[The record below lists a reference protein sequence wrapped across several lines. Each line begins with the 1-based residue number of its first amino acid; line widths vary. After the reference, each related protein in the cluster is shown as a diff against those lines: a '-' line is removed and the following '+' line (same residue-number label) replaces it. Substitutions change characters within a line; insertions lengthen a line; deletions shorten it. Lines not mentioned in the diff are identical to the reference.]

1 MQPFVIFLANGC
13 KNGNPRIKGSILIK
27 RMPLIE
33 SFSGRFTMKKSV
45 LRSCVSL
52 VAVTSIA
59 AFAAPVFAQDAAAP
73 AAEEE
78 ADDAIVVTGV
88 ISSSGKNKIDTSISV
103 SSLNAAAIADSNP
116 TNLAEVFRQLPG
128 IRSESSSGGGNSN
141 INVRGIPIS
150 TGGAKFLSMQEDGL
164 PILLFGDLL
173 FAPADGFYKSDATLA
188 RVESVRGGTASTLT
202 TNGPGGII
210 NLIGKT
216 GKDGGGSVAFG
227 IGIDHRNYR
236 VDAEYGARLA
246 DDLYF
251 HVGGHYQQGGD
262 YRNSGYDPVSGGQI
276 RLSLTKEFD
285 AGYVRLTG
293 KVIDKKEQ
301 AYFPQL
307 VSRTGNATSGVVG
320 TSIGTFDAANQ
331 SIYSNL
337 TRNGLAV
344 NGRNQLEP
352 YDAAD
357 GLNHKVKSI
366 GLETKFDLGGGIDLS
381 TKTRYQKINGK
392 FLGFFTYGAL
402 NAASLAGSTYFNGPN
417 AGVAVTAANLPN
429 GVASDV
435 AVFDVN
441 LDDLS
446 NFANDVR
453 LSKTFE
459 IGGDST
465 VDIAAGH
472 FFMHQNFKQDWHWS
486 RIVTTTENNAALIAT
501 PGSING
507 LAGVNQAFGWDGSNR
522 NYDLEAEVSS
532 PFAAIAFKAGD
543 LSLDGSIRY
552 DSMRQNGIRTAGAG
566 APFDVN
572 GSGTITG
579 TEATVSLNTGVV
591 DARAALKA
599 DNFAWSLGAN
609 YLIGDNFSIFGRAS
623 SGASFNFDRALDFGV
638 RNASGGLIPGG
649 EGAYVD
655 TVKQYEAGF
664 KAQNLAIGGG
674 NLDVYGT
681 VFLSKTEES
690 NITITP
696 PTGQIR
702 KYDAKGLEFEAY
714 YKSGIFNLAATAT
727 YTDAKIKDARNS
739 VGVVNAALIGNRPQ
753 RQANLIWA
761 VTPSVNF
768 DRFRVSA
775 SWIGTT
781 KSFANDAN
789 TLTQKGYSVVH
800 LTAAVDLTDNLE
812 FSLNVNNLFDKA
824 GITESANDGR
834 ESLLASA
841 PNTVTIG
848 RSIQGR
854 TIGGNVRFKF

>member
-1 MQPFVIFLANGC
+1 MKSIRYALLTTASAAAFLSASAYAQDMQPSDTGT
-13 KNGNPRIKGSILIK
+13 
-27 RMPLIE
+27 E
-33 SFSGRFTMKKSV
+33 
-45 LRSCVSL
+45 
-52 VAVTSIA
+52 
-59 AFAAPVFAQDAAAP
+59 DA
-73 AAEEE
+73 E
-78 ADDAIVVTGV
+78 IVVTGV
-88 ISSSGKNKIDTSISV
+88 ISAAGKNKIDTSISV
-103 SSLNAAAIADSNP
+103 SSLSSEAIADANP

-150 TGGAKFLSMQEDGL
+150 TGGAKFLSLQEDGL
-164 PILLFGDLL
+164 PILLFGDHL

-216 GKDGGGSVAFG
+216 GKDGGGSVSFG
-227 IGIDHRNYR
+227 IGVDHKDYR

-251 HVGGHYQQGGD
+251 HVGGHFQQGGD
-262 YRNSGYDPVSGGQI
+262 YRDSGYSPVSGGQA

-293 KVIDKKEQ
+293 KIIDKKEQ

-320 TSIGTFDAANQ
+320 TSLGNFSSANH
-331 SIYSNL
+331 SLYSNL

-352 YDAAD
+352 YDLAD
-357 GLNHKVKSI
+357 GLDHKVKSI
-366 GLETKFDLGGGIDLS
+366 GLEANFDLGSDINLS
-381 TKTRYQKINGK
+381 TKTRYQNISGK
-392 FLGFFTYGAL
+392 FHGLFTYGAL
-402 NAASLAGSTYFNGPN
+402 NAASLVGSTYFNGPR
-417 AGVAVTAANLPN
+417 AGQAVTAANLPN
-429 GVASDV
+429 GLASDV

-441 LDDLS
+441 LDDNS
-446 NFANDVR
+446 NFANDIR
-453 LSKTFE
+453 LSKSFDV
-459 IGGDST
+459 GGSST
-465 VDIAAGH
+465 LDLSVGH
-472 FFMHQNFKQDWHWS
+472 FFMQQNFKQDWHWS
-486 RIVTTTENNAALIAT
+486 RLVTTTENAAALIAV

-532 PFAAIAFKAGD
+532 PFAALAFKTGD
-543 LSLDGSIRY
+543 LSFDASVRY
-552 DSMRQNGIRTAGAG
+552 DKMSQNGIRTAGAG
-566 APFDVN
+566 GPFDLN

-579 TEATVSLNTGVV
+579 SEATVSLNTGVV
-591 DARAALKA
+591 DARADLKA
-599 DNFAWSLGAN
+599 DNIAWSVGAN
-609 YLIGDNFSIFGRAS
+609 YLIGDDFSIFGRAS

-638 RNASGGLIPGG
+638 RNASGGLLPGA

-655 TVKQYEAGF
+655 TVKQYEVGF
-664 KAQNLAIGGG
+664 KAQDLALGGG
-674 NLDVYGT
+674 DLDFYGT
-681 VFLSKTEES
+681 LFLSKTEES

-702 KYDAKGLEFEAY
+702 SYDAKGLELEGRY
-714 YKSGIFNLAATAT
+714 TSGIFNLNATAT
-727 YTDAKIKDARNS
+727 YTDAQITDARNS
-739 VGVVNAALIGNRPQ
+739 AGVVNAALVGNRPQ
-753 RQANLIWA
+753 RQAKLIWA
-761 VTPSVNF
+761 ITPSFNF
-768 DRFRVSA
+768 DRFRISA
-775 SWIGTT
+775 SWIGTGD
-781 KSFANDAN
+781 SFANDAN

-800 LTAAVDLTDNLE
+800 LTGAVNLTDSLE

-854 TIGGNVRFKF
+854 TMAANVRFKF

>member
-1 MQPFVIFLANGC
+1 MRRSVFTGHASAVAIGLAAIAG
-13 KNGNPRIKGSILIK
+13 
-27 RMPLIE
+27 
-33 SFSGRFTMKKSV
+33 T
-45 LRSCVSL
+45 SL
-52 VAVTSIA
+52 PGA
-59 AFAAPVFAQDAAAP
+59 AWAQDTAAAEP
-73 AAEEE
+73 AEDDAGNEEE
-78 ADDAIVVTGV
+78 IVVTGV
-88 ISSSGKNKIDTSISV
+88 IGTAGQNKIDTSISV
-103 SSLNAAAIADSNP
+103 SSLNAEAIADTNP

-164 PILLFGDLL
+164 PILLFGDHL
-173 FAPADGFYKSDATLA
+173 FAPADGFFKSDATLA

-216 GKDGGGSVAFG
+216 GKDGGGSIAAG
-227 IGIDHRNYR
+227 IGIDHRDYR
-236 VDAEYGARLA
+236 VDAEFGSRLT

-251 HVGGHYQQGGD
+251 HIGGHFQQGGD
-262 YRNSGYDPVSGGQI
+262 YRDSGYSPISGGQV

-285 AGYVRLTG
+285 AGYVRVTG
-293 KVIDKKEQ
+293 KYIDKKEQ

-307 VSRTGNATSGVVG
+307 VSRTGDATRGVVG
-320 TSIGTFDAANQ
+320 TRLGNFRAKDQ
-331 SIYSNL
+331 SLYSNL

-352 YDAAD
+352 YDVAD

-366 GLETKFDLGGGIDLS
+366 GLETSFDLGSGIDLS
-381 TKTRYQKINGK
+381 TKTRYQDISGE

-402 NAASLAGSTYFNGPN
+402 NAASLAGSTYFNGPL
-417 AGVAVTAANLPN
+417 AGQAVTAANLPN
-429 GVASDV
+429 GLASDV

-441 LDDLS
+441 LDDLG
-446 NFANDVR
+446 NFANDIR
-453 LSKTFE
+453 LSKSFD
-459 IGGDST
+459 IGGEST
-465 VDIAAGH
+465 LDLAVGH
-472 FFMHQNFKQDWHWS
+472 FFMRQNFKQDWHWT
-486 RIVTTTENNAALIAT
+486 RIVTTTENDAALIAT

-532 PFAAIAFKAGD
+532 PFAALTFKTGG
-543 LSLDGSIRY
+543 LSLDASVRY
-552 DSMRQNGIRTAGAG
+552 DSMRQNGIRTSASGG
-566 APFDVN
+566 PFDVN
-572 GSGTITG
+572 GDGVITG
-579 TEATVSLNTGVV
+579 TEATVSLNRGTV
-591 DARAALKA
+591 DARADLKA

-609 YLIGDNFSIFGRAS
+609 YLIGDNFSVFGRAS

-638 RNASGGLIPGG
+638 RDASGNLLPGA

-655 TVKQYEAGF
+655 TVKQYEIGF
-664 KAQNLAIGGG
+664 KAQDLQLGGG
-674 NLDVYGT
+674 DLDFYGT
-681 VFLSKTEES
+681 AFLSKTEES

-702 KYDAKGLEFEAY
+702 KYEAKGLELEAY
-714 YKSGIFNLAATAT
+714 YNSGIFNLYATAT
-727 YTDAKIKDARNS
+727 YTDAEIEDARNS
-739 VGVVNAALIGNRPQ
+739 AGVVNAALVGNRPQ
-753 RQANLIWA
+753 RQAKFIWA
-761 VTPSVNF
+761 LTPSIDI

-775 SWIGTT
+775 SWIGTSS
-781 KSFANDAN
+781 SFANDAN

-800 LTAAVDLTDNLE
+800 LSGAVNLTEALE

-854 TIGGNVRFKF
+854 TMTANLRFKF

>member
-1 MQPFVIFLANGC
+1 MRRSVFTKHVSVFAIGLA
-13 KNGNPRIKGSILIK
+13 
-27 RMPLIE
+27 
-33 SFSGRFTMKKSV
+33 
-45 LRSCVSL
+45 SL
-52 VAVTSIA
+52 STTA
-59 AFAAPVFAQDAAAP
+59 FAQDAEQASGGNS
-73 AAEEE
+73 EDQSE
-78 ADDAIVVTGV
+78 IVVTGV
-88 ISSSGKNKIDTSISV
+88 ISSAGKNKIDTSISV
-103 SSLNAAAIADSNP
+103 SSLDGEAIADSNP

-164 PILLFGDLL
+164 PILLFGDHL

-216 GKDGGGSVAFG
+216 GKDGGGSISAG
-227 IGIDHRNYR
+227 IGIDHKDYR
-236 VDAEYGARLA
+236 VDAEFGSALA

-251 HVGGHYQQGGD
+251 HVGGHFQQGGD
-262 YRNSGYDPVSGGQI
+262 YRDSGYDPISGGQI

-285 AGYVRLTG
+285 SGYVRLTG
-293 KVIDKKEQ
+293 KIIDKKEQ

-307 VSRTGNATSGVVG
+307 VSRTGDASRGVVG
-320 TSIGTFDAANQ
+320 TRLGNFKAATQ
-331 SIYSNL
+331 SLYSNL

-352 YDAAD
+352 YDVAD

-366 GLETKFDLGGGIDLS
+366 GLETSFDLGGGLDLT
-381 TKTRYQKINGK
+381 TKTRYQDISGE

-402 NAASLAGSTYFNGPN
+402 NAASLAGSNYFNGPL
-417 AGVAVTAANLPN
+417 AGQAVTAANLPN
-429 GVASDV
+429 GLASEV

-446 NFANDVR
+446 NFANDIR

-459 IGGDST
+459 VGGDST
-465 VDIAAGH
+465 LDVAIGH
-472 FFMHQNFKQDWHWS
+472 FFMHQNFKQDWHWT
-486 RIVTTTENNAALIAT
+486 RLVTTTENDAALIAT

-507 LAGVNQAFGWDGSNR
+507 IAGVNQAFGWDGSNR

-532 PFAAIAFKAGD
+532 PFAALAFKTGD
-543 LSLDGSIRY
+543 LSFDASIRY
-552 DSMRQNGIRTAGAG
+552 DSMRQNGIRTSASGG
-566 APFDVN
+566 PFDVN
-572 GSGTITG
+572 GDGVITG
-579 TEATVSLNTGVV
+579 TEATVSLNRGTV
-591 DARAALKA
+591 DARADLKA
-599 DNFAWSLGAN
+599 DNFAWSVGAN
-609 YLIGDNFSIFGRAS
+609 YLIGDNFSVFGRAS
-623 SGASFNFDRALDFGV
+623 NGASFNFDRALDFGV
-638 RNASGGLIPGG
+638 RNASGNLLPGA

-655 TVKQYEAGF
+655 KVKQYEIGF
-664 KAQNLAIGGG
+664 KAQDIALGGG
-674 NLDVYGT
+674 DLDFYGT
-681 VFLSKTEES
+681 AFLSKTEES

-702 KYDAKGLEFEAY
+702 KYDAKGLELEAY
-714 YKSGIFNLAATAT
+714 YKSGAFNLYATTT
-727 YTDAKIKDARNS
+727 YTDASIKDARNS
-739 VGVVNAALIGNRPQ
+739 AGVVNAALVGNRPQ
-753 RQANLIWA
+753 RQAKFIWA
-761 VTPSVNF
+761 ITPSLDF

-775 SWIGTT
+775 SWIGTSS
-781 KSFANDAN
+781 SFANDAN

-800 LTAAVDLTDNLE
+800 LSGAFNVTDNLE
-812 FSLNVNNLFDKA
+812 FSLNVNNLFNKA

-834 ESLLASA
+834 ETLLASA

-854 TIGGNVRFKF
+854 TIAGGVRFKF

>member
-1 MQPFVIFLANGC
+1 MKVIRRALLA
-13 KNGNPRIKGSILIK
+13 
-27 RMPLIE
+27 
-33 SFSGRFTMKKSV
+33 T
-45 LRSCVSL
+45 
-52 VAVTSIA
+52 A
-59 AFAAPVFAQDAAAP
+59 ATTAFISASAQAQDVQPDGASV
-73 AAEEE
+73 EENE
-78 ADDAIVVTGV
+78 IVVTGV
-88 ISSSGKNKIDTSISV
+88 VSSAGQNKIDTSISV
-103 SSLNAAAIADSNP
+103 SSLGAEAIAATNP

-141 INVRGIPIS
+141 INVRGVPIS

-164 PILLFGDLL
+164 PILLFGDHL
-173 FAPADGFYKSDATLA
+173 FAPADGFFKSDATLA

-216 GKDGGGSVAFG
+216 GKTSGGSVAFG
-227 IGIDHRNYR
+227 IGVDHKNYR

-251 HVGGHYQQGGD
+251 HLGGHFQQGGD
-262 YRNSGYDPVSGGQI
+262 YRDSGYNPVSGGQV
-276 RLSLTKEFD
+276 RLSLTKEFA
-285 AGYVRLTG
+285 AGYVRVTG

-307 VSRTGNATSGVVG
+307 VSRTGDANSGVVG
-320 TSIGTFDAANQ
+320 TSLGNFDAANN
-331 SIYSNL
+331 SLYSNL

-352 YDAAD
+352 YDVAD

-366 GLETKFDLGGGIDLS
+366 GLETKFDLGGIDLT
-381 TKTRYQKINGK
+381 TKTRYQDISGE
-392 FLGFFTYGAL
+392 FLGFFSHGAL
-402 NAASLAGSTYFNGPN
+402 DAASLAGSTYYNGPL
-417 AGVAVTAANLPN
+417 AGQAVTAANLPN
-429 GVASDV
+429 GLASEV

-459 IGGDST
+459 MGGSATMDLA
-465 VDIAAGH
+465 VGH
-472 FFMHQNFKQDWHWS
+472 FFMHQNFKQDWHWT
-486 RIVTTTENNAALIAT
+486 RLVTTTENDAALIAT

-507 LAGVNQAFGWDGSNR
+507 IAGVNQAFGWDGSNR
-522 NYDLEAEVSS
+522 NYDLEAQVSS
-532 PFAAIAFKAGD
+532 PFAALAVKTGD
-543 LSLDGSIRY
+543 LSFDASVRY
-552 DSMRQNGIRTAGAG
+552 DSMTQNGIRTSASGG
-566 APFDVN
+566 PFDVN
-572 GSGTITG
+572 GDGAITG
-579 TEATVSLNTGVV
+579 SEATVSLNRGTV
-591 DARAALKA
+591 DARADLKA

-609 YLIGDNFSIFGRAS
+609 YLVGDNLSIFGRAS

-638 RNASGGLIPGG
+638 RDASGGLLAGA

-655 TVKQYEAGF
+655 QVKQYELGF
-664 KAQNLAIGGG
+664 KAQDLKLGGG
-674 NLDVYGT
+674 ELDFYGT
-681 VFLSKTEES
+681 LFLSKTEES

-702 KYDAKGLEFEAY
+702 KYDAKGFELEAY
-714 YKSGIFNLAATAT
+714 YKSGVFDLYATAT
-727 YTDAKIKDARNS
+727 YTDAEITDARNAAN
-739 VGVVNAALIGNRPQ
+739 VVNAALVGNRPQ
-753 RQANLIWA
+753 RQAKLIWA
-761 VTPSVNF
+761 VTPSLDF
-768 DRFRVSA
+768 GRVRLSA
-775 SWIGTT
+775 SWIGTGS
-781 KSFANDAN
+781 SFANDAN

-800 LTAAVDLTDNLE
+800 LTGALNLTDSLQL
-812 FSLNVNNLFDKA
+812 SLNVNNLFDKA

-834 ESLLASA
+834 ESLYAAA

-854 TIGGNVRFKF
+854 TVAANIRFKF

>member
-1 MQPFVIFLANGC
+1 MKLIRRVLLATVATTGFLGASAQAQVAEAADTGAED
-13 KNGNPRIKGSILIK
+13 
-27 RMPLIE
+27 IE
-33 SFSGRFTMKKSV
+33 
-45 LRSCVSL
+45 
-52 VAVTSIA
+52 
-59 AFAAPVFAQDAAAP
+59 
-73 AAEEE
+73 
-78 ADDAIVVTGV
+78 IVVTGV
-88 ISSSGKNKIDTSISV
+88 VSSAGQNKIDSSISV
-103 SSLNAAAIADSNP
+103 SSLGAEAIAATNP

-164 PILLFGDLL
+164 PILLFGDHL
-173 FAPADGFYKSDATLA
+173 FAPADGFFKADATLA

-216 GKDGGGSVAFG
+216 GKTEGGSVAFRAG
-227 IGIDHRNYR
+227 VDYRDYR

-251 HVGGHYQQGGD
+251 HLGGHFQQGGD
-262 YRNSGYDPVSGGQI
+262 FRNSGYSPVSGGQI

-285 AGYVRLTG
+285 AGYVRVIG
-293 KVIDKKEQ
+293 KIIDKKEQ

-307 VSRTGNATSGVVG
+307 VSRTGDANSGVVG
-320 TSIGTFDAANQ
+320 TSLGGFSAANH
-331 SIYSNL
+331 SLYSPF

-352 YDAAD
+352 YDVAD
-357 GLNHKVKSI
+357 GLNHKVRSI
-366 GLETKFDLGGGIDLS
+366 GLETKFDLGSGIELQ
-381 TKTRYQKINGK
+381 TKTRYQDISGE

-402 NAASLAGSTYFNGPN
+402 NAASLAGSTYFNGPQ
-417 AGVAVTAANLPN
+417 AGAAVTAANLPN
-429 GVASDV
+429 GFASEV

-459 IGGDST
+459 AGGDTT
-465 VDIAAGH
+465 VDLAVGH
-472 FFMHQNFKQDWHWS
+472 FFMHQNFKQDWHWT
-486 RIVTTTENNAALIAT
+486 RLVTTTENNAALINV

-507 LAGVNQAFGWDGSNR
+507 IAGVNQAFGWDGSNR
-522 NYDLEAEVSS
+522 NYDLEAETSS
-532 PFAAIAFKAGD
+532 PFAAVAVKTGN
-543 LSLDGSIRY
+543 LSLDASMRY
-552 DSMRQNGIRTAGAG
+552 DFMRQNGVRTAGAG

-572 GSGTITG
+572 GDGRITG
-579 TEATVSLNTGVV
+579 SEATVSLNTGVV
-591 DARAALKA
+591 DARANLRA
-599 DNFAWSLGAN
+599 DNFAWSIGAN
-609 YLIGDNFSIFGRAS
+609 YLIGDNLSVFGRAS

-638 RNASGGLIPGG
+638 RDASGGLLAGA

-655 TVKQYEAGF
+655 KVKQYEIGF
-664 KAQNLAIGGG
+664 KAQNLKLGGG
-674 NLDVYGT
+674 ELDLYGT
-681 VFLSKTEES
+681 LFLSETEES

-702 KYDAKGLEFEAY
+702 KYEAKGLELEAY
-714 YKSGIFNLAATAT
+714 YKSGVFNLYATAT
-727 YTDAKIKDARNS
+727 YTDAEISDARNS
-739 VGVVNAALIGNRPQ
+739 ANVVNNALIGNRPQ
-753 RQANLIWA
+753 RQARLIWA
-761 VTPSVNF
+761 VTPSLNF
-768 DRFRVSA
+768 DRVRLSA
-775 SWIGTT
+775 SWIGTGD
-781 KSFANDAN
+781 SFANDAN

-800 LTAAVDLTDNLE
+800 LTGAVNITDNLE

-834 ESLLASA
+834 ESLFAGA

-848 RSIQGR
+848 RSIMGR
-854 TIGGNVRFKF
+854 TMAANIRFTF

>member
-1 MQPFVIFLANGC
+1 MKLIHRVLMTSVATTAFFSASAYAQTAQP
-13 KNGNPRIKGSILIK
+13 
-27 RMPLIE
+27 E
-33 SFSGRFTMKKSV
+33 E
-45 LRSCVSL
+45 
-52 VAVTSIA
+52 
-59 AFAAPVFAQDAAAP
+59 AAA
-73 AAEEE
+73 EN
-78 ADDAIVVTGV
+78 DAIVVTGV
-88 ISSSGKNKIDTSISV
+88 ISSAGQNKIDTSISV
-103 SSLNAAAIADSNP
+103 SSLSADTIADSNP

-150 TGGAKFLSMQEDGL
+150 TGGAKFLSLQEDGL
-164 PILLFGDLL
+164 PILLFGDHL
-173 FAPADGFYKSDATLA
+173 FAPADGFYKSDTTLA

-216 GKDGGGSVAFG
+216 GKNGGGSLGFG
-227 IGIDHRNYR
+227 IGLDHTDYR
-236 VDAEYGARLA
+236 VDAEYGANIA

-251 HVGGHYQQGGD
+251 HVGGHLQQGGD

-276 RLSLTKEFD
+276 RLSVTKEFD

-307 VSRTGNATSGVVG
+307 VSRTGDASSGVVG
-320 TSIGTFDAANQ
+320 TSLGNFSAANH
-331 SIYSNL
+331 SLYSNL

-352 YDAAD
+352 YDTAD
-357 GLNHKVKSI
+357 GLHHKVKSI
-366 GLETKFDLGGGIDLS
+366 GLETNFDLGGGIELS
-381 TKTRYQKINGK
+381 TKSRYQDISGQ
-392 FLGFFTYGAL
+392 FLGFFSYGAL
-402 NAASLAGSTYFNGPN
+402 NAASLAGSTYFNGSR
-417 AGVAVTAANLPN
+417 AGTAVTAGNLPN
-429 GVASDV
+429 GFATEV

-446 NFANDVR
+446 NFANDAR

-459 IGGDST
+459 MGGST
-465 VDIAAGH
+465 VDVAVGH
-472 FFMHQNFKQDWHWS
+472 FFMHQNFKQDWHWT
-486 RIVTTTENNAALIAT
+486 RLVTTTENNAALINV

-507 LAGVNQAFGWDGSNR
+507 IAGVNQAFGWDGSNR
-522 NYDLEAEVSS
+522 NYDLEAQVSS
-532 PFAAIAFKAGD
+532 PFAALAVKTGD
-543 LSLDGSIRY
+543 LSVDASVRY
-552 DSMRQNGIRTAGAG
+552 DNMRQNGIRTAGAG

-572 GSGTITG
+572 GDGRITG
-579 TEATVSLNTGVV
+579 SEATVSLNTGVA
-591 DARAALKA
+591 DARADLTANNL
-599 DNFAWSLGAN
+599 AWSLGAN
-609 YLIGDNFSIFGRAS
+609 YLLGDTFSIFGRAS

-638 RNASGGLIPGG
+638 RDTSGALLAGA

-655 TVKQYEAGF
+655 KVDQYEIGF
-664 KAQNLAIGGG
+664 KAQDLELG
-674 NLDVYGT
+674 NGKLDVYGT
-681 VFLSKTEES
+681 LFLSTTEES

-702 KYDAKGLEFEAY
+702 KYDAKGLELEAF
-714 YKSGIFNLAATAT
+714 YKNGIFDLYATAT
-727 YTDAKIKDARNS
+727 YTDAEITDARNS
-739 VGVVNAALIGNRPQ
+739 AGVANSALIGNQPQ
-753 RQANLIWA
+753 RQARLIWA
-761 VTPSVNF
+761 VTPSVNL
-768 DRFRVSA
+768 DQVRLSA
-775 SWIGTT
+775 SWIGTGD
-781 KSFANDAN
+781 SFANDAN

-800 LTAAVDLTDNLE
+800 LTGAVNLTDNLE

-834 ESLLASA
+834 ESLFAGA

-854 TIGGNVRFKF
+854 TMAANVRFKF

>member
-1 MQPFVIFLANGC
+1 MKLIHRVLMTTVATTAFFSASAYAQTAQP
-13 KNGNPRIKGSILIK
+13 
-27 RMPLIE
+27 E
-33 SFSGRFTMKKSV
+33 E
-45 LRSCVSL
+45 
-52 VAVTSIA
+52 
-59 AFAAPVFAQDAAAP
+59 AAA
-73 AAEEE
+73 EN
-78 ADDAIVVTGV
+78 DAIVVTGV
-88 ISSSGKNKIDTSISV
+88 ISSAGQNKIDTSISV
-103 SSLNAAAIADSNP
+103 SSLSADTIADSNP

-150 TGGAKFLSMQEDGL
+150 TGGAKFLSLQEDGL
-164 PILLFGDLL
+164 PILLFGDHL
-173 FAPADGFYKSDATLA
+173 FAPADGFYKSDTTLA

-216 GKDGGGSVAFG
+216 GKDGGGSLGFG
-227 IGIDHRNYR
+227 IGLDHTDYR
-236 VDAEYGARLA
+236 VDAEYGANIA

-251 HVGGHYQQGGD
+251 HVGGHFQQGGD

-276 RLSLTKEFD
+276 RLSVTKEFD

-320 TSIGTFDAANQ
+320 SSLGNFSAANH
-331 SIYSNL
+331 SLYSNL

-352 YDAAD
+352 YDTAD
-357 GLNHKVKSI
+357 GLHHKVKSI
-366 GLETKFDLGGGIDLS
+366 GLETNFDLGGGIELS
-381 TKTRYQKINGK
+381 TKSRYQDISGQ
-392 FLGFFTYGAL
+392 FLGFFSYGAL
-402 NAASLAGSTYFNGPN
+402 NAASLAGATYFNGPR
-417 AGVAVTAANLPN
+417 AGTAVTSSNLPN
-429 GVASDV
+429 GFATEV

-446 NFANDVR
+446 NFANDAR

-459 IGGDST
+459 MGGST
-465 VDIAAGH
+465 VDVAVGH
-472 FFMHQNFKQDWHWS
+472 FFMHQNFKQDWHWT
-486 RIVTTTENNAALIAT
+486 RLVTTTENNAALINV
-501 PGSING
+501 PGSVNG
-507 LAGVNQAFGWDGSNR
+507 IAGVNQAFGWDGSNR
-522 NYDLEAEVSS
+522 NYDLEAQVSS
-532 PFAAIAFKAGD
+532 PFAALAVKTGD
-543 LSLDGSIRY
+543 LSVDASVRY
-552 DSMRQNGIRTAGAG
+552 DNMRQNGIRTAGAG

-572 GSGTITG
+572 GDGRITG
-579 TEATVSLNTGVV
+579 SEATVSLNTGVA
-591 DARAALKA
+591 DARADFTANNL
-599 DNFAWSLGAN
+599 AWSLGAN
-609 YLIGDNFSIFGRAS
+609 YLLGDTFSIFGRAS

-638 RNASGGLIPGG
+638 RDGSGALLAGA

-655 TVKQYEAGF
+655 KVDQYEIGF
-664 KAQNLAIGGG
+664 KAQDLELG
-674 NLDVYGT
+674 NGKLDVYGT
-681 VFLSKTEES
+681 LFLSTTEES

-702 KYDAKGLEFEAY
+702 KYEAKGLELEGY
-714 YKSGIFNLAATAT
+714 YKNGIFDLYATAT
-727 YTDAKIKDARNS
+727 YTDAEISDARNS
-739 VGVVNAALIGNRPQ
+739 AGVANSALIGNKPQ
-753 RQANLIWA
+753 RQARLIWA
-761 VTPSVNF
+761 VTPSVNL
-768 DRFRVSA
+768 DQVRLSA
-775 SWIGTT
+775 SWIGTGD
-781 KSFANDAN
+781 SFANDAN

-800 LTAAVDLTDNLE
+800 LTGAVNLTDNLE

-834 ESLLASA
+834 ESLFAGA

-854 TIGGNVRFKF
+854 TMAANVRFKF

>member
-1 MQPFVIFLANGC
+1 M
-13 KNGNPRIKGSILIK
+13 KLIH
-27 RMPLIE
+27 RVLMT
-33 SFSGRFTMKKSV
+33 SVASTAFFSAS
-45 LRSCVSL
+45 
-52 VAVTSIA
+52 
-59 AFAAPVFAQDAAAP
+59 AFAQTAQPEEAAA
-73 AAEEE
+73 E
-78 ADDAIVVTGV
+78 DDAIVVTGV
-88 ISSSGKNKIDTSISV
+88 ISSAGQNKIDTSISV
-103 SSLNAAAIADSNP
+103 SSLGADTIADSNP

-150 TGGAKFLSMQEDGL
+150 TGGAKFLSLQEDGL
-164 PILLFGDLL
+164 PILLFGDHL
-173 FAPADGFYKSDATLA
+173 FAPADGFYKSDTTLA

-216 GKDGGGSVAFG
+216 GKNGGGSVGFG
-227 IGIDHRNYR
+227 LGIDHTDYR
-236 VDAEYGARLA
+236 VDAEYGANLA

-251 HVGGHYQQGGD
+251 HVGGHFQQGGD

-276 RLSLTKEFD
+276 RLSMTKEFD

-293 KVIDKKEQ
+293 KIIDKKEQ

-307 VSRTGNATSGVVG
+307 VSRSGNATSGVVG
-320 TSIGTFDAANQ
+320 TSLGNFSAANH
-331 SIYSNL
+331 SLYSNL

-352 YDAAD
+352 YDVAD
-357 GLNHKVKSI
+357 GLHHKVKSI
-366 GLETKFDLGGGIDLS
+366 GIETNFELGGGIELS
-381 TKTRYQKINGK
+381 TKSRYQDISGE

-402 NAASLAGSTYFNGPN
+402 NAASLAGSTYFNGPR
-417 AGVAVTAANLPN
+417 AGSAVTAANLPN
-429 GVASDV
+429 GLASEV

-441 LDDLS
+441 LDDMS
-446 NFANDVR
+446 NFANDAR

-459 IGGDST
+459 MGGST
-465 VDIAAGH
+465 LDVAVGH
-472 FFMHQNFKQDWHWS
+472 FFMHQNFKQDWHWT
-486 RIVTTTENNAALIAT
+486 RLVTTTENDAALINV

-507 LAGVNQAFGWDGSNR
+507 IAGVNQAFGWDGSNR
-522 NYDLEAEVSS
+522 NYDLEAQVSS
-532 PFAAIAFKAGD
+532 PFAALGLKTGD
-543 LSLDGSIRY
+543 LSVDASVRY
-552 DSMRQNGIRTAGAG
+552 DNMSQNGVRTAAAG

-572 GSGTITG
+572 GDGRITG
-579 TEATVSLNTGVV
+579 SEATVSLNTGVV
-591 DARAALKA
+591 DARADLNA
-599 DNFAWSLGAN
+599 NNIAWSLGAN
-609 YLIGDNFSIFGRAS
+609 YLVGDNFSIFGRAS

-638 RNASGGLIPGG
+638 RDASGALRAGA

-655 TVKQYEAGF
+655 KVDQYEIGF
-664 KAQNLAIGGG
+664 KAQDLELGNG

-681 VFLSKTEES
+681 LFLSKTEES

-702 KYDAKGLEFEAY
+702 KYDAKGLELEAY
-714 YKSGIFNLAATAT
+714 YKSGVFDLYATAT
-727 YTDAKIKDARNS
+727 YTDAEITDARNS
-739 VGVVNAALIGNRPQ
+739 AGVANNALIGNRPQ
-753 RQANLIWA
+753 RQAKLIWA
-761 VTPSVNF
+761 VTPSLNF
-768 DRFRVSA
+768 DQFRVSA
-775 SWIGTT
+775 SWIGTGD
-781 KSFANDAN
+781 SFANDAN

-800 LTAAVDLTDNLE
+800 LTGAVNLTDSLE

-834 ESLLASA
+834 ESLFAGA

-854 TIGGNVRFKF
+854 TMAANIRFKF

>member
-1 MQPFVIFLANGC
+1 MRKTVF
-13 KNGNPRIKGSILIK
+13 K
-27 RMPLIE
+27 
-33 SFSGRFTMKKSV
+33 
-45 LRSCVSL
+45 SCVSVMAIGL
-52 VAVTSIA
+52 ATIA
-59 AFAAPVFAQDAAAP
+59 SSASAQDAP
-73 AAEEE
+73 ATDEQ
-78 ADDAIVVTGV
+78 ADATEIVVTGV
-88 ISSSGKNKIDTSISV
+88 ISSAGKNKIDTSISV
-103 SSLNAAAIADSNP
+103 SSLNTDAIADANP

-150 TGGAKFLSMQEDGL
+150 TGGAKFLSLQEDGL
-164 PILLFGDLL
+164 PILLFGDSL
-173 FAPADGFYKSDATLA
+173 FAPADGFYKSDTTLA

-216 GKDGGGSVAFG
+216 GKETGGSIGVG
-227 IGIDHRNYR
+227 IGIDHRDYR
-236 VDAEYGARLA
+236 IDAEYGAKLA

-262 YRNSGYDPVSGGQI
+262 FRKSGYSPVSGGQV

-285 AGYVRLTG
+285 NGYVRLTG
-293 KVIDKKEQ
+293 KIIDKKEQ

-320 TSIGTFDAANQ
+320 TSLGSFSAAND
-331 SIYSNL
+331 SLYSNL

-366 GLETKFDLGGGIDLS
+366 GLETKFDLGGGFDLS
-381 TKTRYQKINGK
+381 TKTRYQKINGN

-402 NAASLAGSTYFNGPN
+402 NAASLAGSTYFNGPK
-417 AGVAVTAANLPN
+417 AGTAVTAANLPN
-429 GVASDV
+429 GLASDV

-446 NFANDVR
+446 NFANDAR

-459 IGGDST
+459 VGGDTT
-465 VDIAAGH
+465 VDVSVGH
-472 FFMHQNFKQDWHWS
+472 FFMHQNFKEDWHWS
-486 RIVTTTENNAALIAT
+486 RIVTTTENNAALINV

-532 PFAAIAFKAGD
+532 PFAAVAVKVGNFNFD
-543 LSLDGSIRY
+543 WSVRY
-552 DSMRQNGIRTAGAG
+552 DSMRQNGIRTSARG
-566 APFDVN
+566 APFDLNKDGV
-572 GSGTITG
+572 ITG
-579 TEATVSLNTGVV
+579 SEATVSQNTGIV
-591 DARAALKA
+591 DARSDLKA
-599 DNFAWSLGAN
+599 DNFAGSVGVN
-609 YLIGDNFSIFGRAS
+609 YLVSDNFSIFGRVS
-623 SGASFNFDRALDFGV
+623 NGASFNFDRALDFGV
-638 RNASGGLIPGG
+638 RNASGGLLPGG

-655 TVKQYEAGF
+655 KVRQFEAGF
-664 KAQNLAIGGG
+664 KVQNIDVGGG
-674 NLDVYGT
+674 DLDFYGT
-681 VFLSKTEES
+681 AFLSKTEES

-702 KYDAKGLEFEAY
+702 EYDAKGLELETYF
-714 YKSGIFNLAATAT
+714 KSGVFNLYATAT
-727 YTDAKIKDARNS
+727 YTNAKIKDARNS
-739 VGVVNAALIGNRPQ
+739 AGVVNAALIGNKPQ

-761 VTPSVNF
+761 VTPSLDF
-768 DRFRVSA
+768 DRFRLSA
-775 SWIGTT
+775 SWIGTG

-800 LTAAVDLTDNLE
+800 LTGAVNVTEQLE
-812 FSLNVNNLFDKA
+812 LSLNVNNLFDKA

-854 TIGGNVRFKF
+854 TMSANMRFKF

>member
-1 MQPFVIFLANGC
+1 MRRSVFTKHA
-13 KNGNPRIKGSILIK
+13 SILAIGLAS
-27 RMPLIE
+27 MA
-33 SFSGRFTMKKSV
+33 SS
-45 LRSCVSL
+45 
-52 VAVTSIA
+52 AW
-59 AFAAPVFAQDAAAP
+59 AQDAAP

-78 ADDAIVVTGV
+78 ATDVEEIVVTGV
-88 ISSSGKNKIDTSISV
+88 IGTAGQNKIDTSISV
-103 SSLNAAAIADSNP
+103 SSLNGEAIADSNP

-164 PILLFGDLL
+164 PILLFGDHL
-173 FAPADGFYKSDATLA
+173 FAPADGFYKSDTTLA

-216 GKDGGGSVAFG
+216 GKDEGGSVGFG
-227 IGIDHRNYR
+227 IGVDHKDYR

-251 HVGGHYQQGGD
+251 HVGGHYQRGGD
-262 YRNSGYDPVSGGQI
+262 YRDSGYSPISGGQI

-293 KVIDKKEQ
+293 KIIDKKEQ

-320 TSIGTFDAANQ
+320 TRIGNFNAAND
-331 SIYSNL
+331 SLYSNL

-381 TKTRYQKINGK
+381 TKTRYQDISGK
-392 FLGFFTYGAL
+392 FLGFFTGGAL
-402 NAASLAGSTYFNGPN
+402 DATQLAGSTYFNGPL
-417 AGVAVTAANLPN
+417 AGQAVTAANLPN

-441 LDDLS
+441 LDDMS

-459 IGGDST
+459 VGGDAT
-465 VDIAAGH
+465 VDFALGH
-472 FFMHQNFKQDWHWS
+472 FFMSQQFKQDWHWT
-486 RIVTTTENNAALIAT
+486 RIVTTTQNNAALIAT
-501 PGSING
+501 PGSVNG
-507 LAGVNQAFGWDGSNR
+507 IAGVNQAFGWDGSNR

-532 PFAAIAFKAGD
+532 PFAALAFKTGG
-543 LSLDGSIRY
+543 LSVDGSIRY
-552 DSMRQNGIRTAGAG
+552 DSMRQNGIRTSASGG
-566 APFDVN
+566 PFDVN
-572 GSGTITG
+572 GDGVITG
-579 TEATVSLNTGVV
+579 TEATVSLNRGTV
-591 DARAALKA
+591 DARADLKA
-599 DNFAWSLGAN
+599 DNFAWSVGAN
-609 YLIGDNFSIFGRAS
+609 YLIGDNFSVFGRAS

-638 RNASGGLIPGG
+638 RNASGGLIAGG

-655 TVKQYEAGF
+655 TVKQYEVGF
-664 KAQNLAIGGG
+664 KAQDLALGGG
-674 NLDVYGT
+674 DLDFYGT
-681 VFLSKTEES
+681 LFLSKTEES

-702 KYDAKGLEFEAY
+702 RYEAKGLELEGY
-714 YKSGIFNLAATAT
+714 YKSGIFNLYATAT
-727 YTDAKIKDARNS
+727 YTDADIKDARNAA
-739 VGVVNAALIGNRPQ
+739 GVVNAALVGNRPQ
-753 RQANLIWA
+753 RQAKLIWA
-761 VTPSVNF
+761 VTPSLNF
-768 DRFRVSA
+768 DQFRLSA
-775 SWIGTT
+775 SWIGTG

-800 LTAAVDLTDNLE
+800 LTGAFNVTDALE
-812 FSLNVNNLFDKA
+812 LSLNVNNVFDKA

-854 TIGGNVRFKF
+854 TIAANMRFKF

>member
-1 MQPFVIFLANGC
+1 MKVIRRALLATAATTA
-13 KNGNPRIKGSILIK
+13 LI
-27 RMPLIE
+27 
-33 SFSGRFTMKKSV
+33 SAS
-45 LRSCVSL
+45 
-52 VAVTSIA
+52 AH
-59 AFAAPVFAQDAAAP
+59 AQDVQP
-73 AAEEE
+73 EGNGAEDNE
-78 ADDAIVVTGV
+78 IVVTGV
-88 ISSSGKNKIDTSISV
+88 VSAAGKNKIDTSVSV
-103 SSLNAAAIADSNP
+103 SSLDSEAIAASNP

-164 PILLFGDLL
+164 PILLFGDHL
-173 FAPADGFYKSDATLA
+173 FAPADGFFKSDSTLA

-216 GKDGGGSVAFG
+216 GKTGGGSVAFG
-227 IGIDHRNYR
+227 IGVDHKDYR
-236 VDAEYGARLA
+236 VDAEYGAKLA

-251 HVGGHYQQGGD
+251 HLGGHFQQGGD
-262 YRNSGYDPVSGGQI
+262 YRDSGYSPVSGGQL

-285 AGYVRLTG
+285 AGYVRVTG
-293 KVIDKKEQ
+293 KFIDKKEQ

-307 VSRTGNATSGVVG
+307 VSRTGNATSGEVG
-320 TSIGTFDAANQ
+320 TSLGNFDAANH
-331 SIYSNL
+331 SLYSNL

-366 GLETKFDLGGGIDLS
+366 GLETKFDLGGGINLA
-381 TKTRYQKINGK
+381 TKSRYQDISGQ
-392 FLGFFTYGAL
+392 FLGFFSYGAL
-402 NAASLAGSTYFNGPN
+402 DAAALAGSTYYNGPL
-417 AGVAVTAANLPN
+417 AGQAVTAGNLPN
-429 GVASDV
+429 GLATEV

-453 LSKTFE
+453 LSKTFD
-459 IGGDST
+459 IGSGST
-465 VDIAAGH
+465 VDFTVGH
-472 FFMHQNFKQDWHWS
+472 FFMHQNFKQDWHWT
-486 RIVTTTENNAALIAT
+486 RLVTTTENDAALIAT

-507 LAGVNQAFGWDGSNR
+507 IAGVNQAFGWDGSNR
-522 NYDLEAEVSS
+522 NYDLEAEASS
-532 PFAAIAFKAGD
+532 PFAAIAVKSGN
-543 LSLDGSIRY
+543 LSFDASMRY
-552 DSMRQNGIRTAGAG
+552 DFMRQNGVRTAGAG

-572 GSGTITG
+572 GDGAITG

-591 DARAALKA
+591 DARADLKA
-599 DNFAWSLGAN
+599 DNFAWSIGAN
-609 YLIGDNFSIFGRAS
+609 YLVGDNFSVFGRAS

-638 RNASGGLIPGG
+638 RDASGGLLAGA

-655 TVKQYEAGF
+655 QVKQYEVGF
-664 KAQNLAIGGG
+664 KAQNLKLGGG
-674 NLDVYGT
+674 ELDFYGT
-681 VFLSKTEES
+681 LFLSKTEES

-702 KYDAKGLEFEAY
+702 KYDAKGLELEAY
-714 YKSGIFNLAATAT
+714 YKSGVFNLYATAT
-727 YTDAKIKDARNS
+727 YTDAEITDARNTAN
-739 VGVVNAALIGNRPQ
+739 VVNTALIGNRPQ
-753 RQANLIWA
+753 RQAKLIWA
-761 VTPSVNF
+761 VTPSL
-768 DRFRVSA
+768 DLGRVRLSA
-775 SWIGTT
+775 SWIGTGS
-781 KSFANDAN
+781 SFANDAN

-800 LTAAVDLTDNLE
+800 LTGAVSLTDNLE
-812 FSLNVNNLFDKA
+812 LSLNVNNLFDKA

-834 ESLLASA
+834 ESLYAAA

-854 TIGGNVRFKF
+854 TVAANIRFKF

>member
-1 MQPFVIFLANGC
+1 MKLIHRVLMTSVATTAFFSASAYAQTAQP
-13 KNGNPRIKGSILIK
+13 
-27 RMPLIE
+27 E
-33 SFSGRFTMKKSV
+33 E
-45 LRSCVSL
+45 
-52 VAVTSIA
+52 
-59 AFAAPVFAQDAAAP
+59 AAA
-73 AAEEE
+73 EN
-78 ADDAIVVTGV
+78 DAIVVTGV
-88 ISSSGKNKIDTSISV
+88 ISSAGQNKIDTSISV
-103 SSLNAAAIADSNP
+103 SSLSADTIADSNP

-150 TGGAKFLSMQEDGL
+150 TGGAKFLSLQEDGL
-164 PILLFGDLL
+164 PILLFGDHL
-173 FAPADGFYKSDATLA
+173 FAPADGFYKSDTSLA

-216 GKDGGGSVAFG
+216 GKGGGGSLGFG
-227 IGIDHRNYR
+227 IGLDHSDYR
-236 VDAEYGARLA
+236 VDAEYGANLA

-251 HVGGHYQQGGD
+251 HVGGHFQQGGD

-276 RLSLTKEFD
+276 RLSVTKEFD

-320 TSIGTFDAANQ
+320 TSLGNFSAANH
-331 SIYSNL
+331 SLYSNL

-352 YDAAD
+352 YDTAD
-357 GLNHKVKSI
+357 GLHHKVKSI
-366 GLETKFDLGGGIDLS
+366 GLETNFDLGGGIELS
-381 TKTRYQKINGK
+381 TKSRYQDISGQ
-392 FLGFFTYGAL
+392 FLGFFSYGAL
-402 NAASLAGSTYFNGPN
+402 NAASLAGSTYFNGPR
-417 AGVAVTAANLPN
+417 AGTAVTASNLPN
-429 GVASDV
+429 GFATEV

-446 NFANDVR
+446 NFANDAR

-459 IGGDST
+459 MGGST
-465 VDIAAGH
+465 VDVAVGH
-472 FFMHQNFKQDWHWS
+472 FFMHQNFKQDWHWT
-486 RIVTTTENNAALIAT
+486 RLVTTTENNAALINV

-507 LAGVNQAFGWDGSNR
+507 IAGVNQAFGWDGSNR
-522 NYDLEAEVSS
+522 NYDLEAQVSS
-532 PFAAIAFKAGD
+532 PFAALAVKTGD
-543 LSLDGSIRY
+543 LSVDASVRY
-552 DSMRQNGIRTAGAG
+552 DNMRQNGIRTAGAG

-572 GSGTITG
+572 GDGRITG
-579 TEATVSLNTGVV
+579 SEATVSLNTGVA
-591 DARAALKA
+591 DARADLTANNL
-599 DNFAWSLGAN
+599 AWSLGAN
-609 YLIGDNFSIFGRAS
+609 YLLGDTFSIFGRAS

-638 RNASGGLIPGG
+638 RDTSGALLAGA

-655 TVKQYEAGF
+655 KVDQYEIGF
-664 KAQNLAIGGG
+664 KAQDLELG
-674 NLDVYGT
+674 NGKLDVYGT
-681 VFLSKTEES
+681 LFLSTTEES

-702 KYDAKGLEFEAY
+702 KYDAKGLELEAF
-714 YKSGIFNLAATAT
+714 YKNGIFDLYATAT
-727 YTDAKIKDARNS
+727 YTDAEITDARNS
-739 VGVVNAALIGNRPQ
+739 AGVANSALIGNQPQ
-753 RQANLIWA
+753 RQARLIWA
-761 VTPSVNF
+761 VTPSVNL
-768 DRFRVSA
+768 DQVRLSA
-775 SWIGTT
+775 SWIGTGD
-781 KSFANDAN
+781 SFANDAN

-800 LTAAVDLTDNLE
+800 LTGAVNLTDNLE

-834 ESLLASA
+834 ESLFAGA

-854 TIGGNVRFKF
+854 TMAANVRFKF

>member
-1 MQPFVIFLANGC
+1 
-13 KNGNPRIKGSILIK
+13 
-27 RMPLIE
+27 
-33 SFSGRFTMKKSV
+33 MKKNE
-45 LRSCVSL
+45 LKCFASL
-52 VAVTSIA
+52 SAIA
-59 AFAAPVFAQDAAAP
+59 LMAAATPAFAQDSTAAAETE
-73 AAEEE
+73 ASEEL
-78 ADDAIVVTGV
+78 VVTGV
-88 ISSSGKNKIDTSISV
+88 ISSAGKNKIDTSISV
-103 SSLNAAAIADSNP
+103 SSLTGDAIAASNP

-164 PILLFGDLL
+164 PILLFGDHL

-216 GKDGGGSVAFG
+216 GKDGGGSISAG
-227 IGIDHRNYR
+227 IGIDHRDYR
-236 VDAEYGARLA
+236 VDAEFGSRLA

-251 HVGGHYQQGGD
+251 HIGGHFQQGGD
-262 YRNSGYDPVSGGQI
+262 YRNSGYDPISGGQV
-276 RLSLTKEFD
+276 RASLTKEFD
-285 AGYVRLTG
+285 SGFVRVTG
-293 KVIDKKEQ
+293 KIIDKKEQ

-320 TSIGTFDAANQ
+320 TSLGGFSAAND
-331 SIYSNL
+331 SLYSNL

-352 YDAAD
+352 YDLAD
-357 GLNHKVKSI
+357 GLDHRVKSI
-366 GLETKFDLGGGIDLS
+366 GLETKFDLGGGVDLS
-381 TKTRYQKINGK
+381 TKTRYQNISGQ
-392 FLGFFTYGAL
+392 FLGLFTYGAL
-402 NAASLAGSTYFNGPN
+402 NAASLAGSTYFNGPR
-417 AGVAVTAANLPN
+417 AGQAVTAANLPN
-429 GVASDV
+429 GLASDV

-446 NFANDVR
+446 NFANDMR
-453 LSKTFE
+453 LSKTFDV
-459 IGGDST
+459 GGEGKLDLA
-465 VDIAAGH
+465 VGH
-472 FFMHQNFKQDWHWS
+472 FFMHQNFKEDWHWS
-486 RIVTTTENNAALIAT
+486 RLVTTTENNAALIAV

-522 NYDLEAEVSS
+522 NYDLEASTSS
-532 PFAAIAFKAGD
+532 PFAALAFKTGA
-543 LSLDGSIRY
+543 LSFDASVRY
-552 DSMRQNGIRTAGAG
+552 DSMRQNGIRTAAAG
-566 APFDVN
+566 APFDLN

-579 TEATVSLNTGVV
+579 SEATVSQNTGVV
-591 DARAALKA
+591 DARADLKA

-609 YLIGDNFSIFGRAS
+609 YLVYDNLSLFARAS

-638 RNASGGLIPGG
+638 RNLSGGLIPGG
-649 EGAYVD
+649 EEAYVD
-655 TVKQYEAGF
+655 TVQQYEIGF
-664 KAQNLAIGGG
+664 KGQDYALGGG
-674 NLDVYGT
+674 SLNLYGT
-681 VFLSKTEES
+681 FFLSKTEES

-702 KYDAKGLEFEAY
+702 KYEAKGVELEAY
-714 YKSGIFNLAATAT
+714 YKNGVFNLYATT
-727 YTDAKIKDARNS
+727 TFTDADIKDARNS
-739 VGVVNAALIGNRPQ
+739 LNVVNPALIGNQPQ
-753 RQANLIWA
+753 RQARVIWA
-761 VTPSVNF
+761 VTPSLDF

-781 KSFANDAN
+781 DSYANDAN

-800 LTAAVDLTDNLE
+800 LSGAVNLTDSLE
-812 FSLNVNNLFDKA
+812 FSLNANNVFDKA

-854 TIGGNVRFKF
+854 TVSGKVRYKF

>member
-1 MQPFVIFLANGC
+1 MRKSELKSFASLTAVA
-13 KNGNPRIKGSILIK
+13 ILI
-27 RMPLIE
+27 
-33 SFSGRFTMKKSV
+33 GT
-45 LRSCVSL
+45 
-52 VAVTSIA
+52 
-59 AFAAPVFAQDAAAP
+59 APAYAQDGGAADEAAA
-73 AAEEE
+73 ENE
-78 ADDAIVVTGV
+78 IVVTGV
-88 ISSSGKNKIDTSISV
+88 ISSAGQNKIDTSISV
-103 SSLNAAAIADSNP
+103 SSLDAAAIAASNP

-164 PILLFGDLL
+164 PILLFGDHL
-173 FAPADGFYKSDATLA
+173 FAPADGFFKSDATLA

-216 GKDGGGSVAFG
+216 GKQGGGSVALGF
-227 IGIDHRNYR
+227 GIDHKDYR
-236 VDAEYGARLA
+236 VDAEYGAGLA

-251 HVGGHYQQGGD
+251 HIGGHFQQGGD
-262 YRNSGYDPVSGGQI
+262 YRKSGYSPVSGGQI

-285 AGYVRLTG
+285 AGYVRVTG

-320 TSIGTFDAANQ
+320 TSLGNFDAANH
-331 SIYSNL
+331 SLYSNL

-352 YDAAD
+352 YDVAD

-366 GLETKFDLGGGIDLS
+366 GVETSFDLGGGIDLT
-381 TKTRYQKINGK
+381 TKSRYQDISGE
-392 FLGFFTYGAL
+392 FLGFFSYGAL
-402 NAASLAGSTYFNGPN
+402 NAASLAGSTYFNGPL
-417 AGVAVTAANLPN
+417 AGQAVTQANLPN
-429 GVASDV
+429 GLATEV

-441 LDDLS
+441 LDDMS

-459 IGGDST
+459 VGGDST
-465 VDIAAGH
+465 LDFALGH
-472 FFMHQNFKQDWHWS
+472 FFMHQNFKQDWHWT
-486 RIVTTTENNAALIAT
+486 RLVTTTENDAALINV
-501 PGSING
+501 PGSVNG
-507 LAGVNQAFGWDGSNR
+507 IAGVNQAFGWDGSNR

-532 PFAAIAFKAGD
+532 PFAAIALKTGD
-543 LSLDGSIRY
+543 LSVDASVRY
-552 DSMRQNGIRTAGAG
+552 DVMRQNGIRTAGAG

-572 GSGTITG
+572 GDGAITG
-579 TEATVSLNTGVV
+579 SEATVSLNTGVA
-591 DARAALKA
+591 DARADLKA
-599 DNFAWSLGAN
+599 DNLAWSIGAN
-609 YLIGDNFSIFGRAS
+609 YLIGDNLSVFGRAS

-638 RNASGGLIPGG
+638 RNASGALLAGA

-655 TVKQYEAGF
+655 KVKQYEVGF
-664 KAQNLAIGGG
+664 KAQDLALGGG
-674 NLDVYGT
+674 DLDFYGT
-681 VFLSKTEES
+681 LFLSKTEES

-702 KYDAKGLEFEAY
+702 KYDAKGLELEAY
-714 YKSGIFNLAATAT
+714 YTSGVFNLYATAT
-727 YTDAKIKDARNS
+727 YTDAEITDARNS
-739 VGVVNAALIGNRPQ
+739 AGVVNAALVGNRPQ
-753 RQANLIWA
+753 RQAKLIWA
-761 VTPSVNF
+761 VTPSLDF
-768 DRFRVSA
+768 DRFRLSA
-775 SWIGTT
+775 SWIGTGS
-781 KSFANDAN
+781 SFANDAN

-800 LTAAVDLTDNLE
+800 LTGAVNLTDALE

-834 ESLLASA
+834 ESLFAGA

-854 TIGGNVRFKF
+854 TVAANVRFSF